1 MHIKIAVDPAATL
14 VSSLVVGASSPAAS
28 IKKFQGWKRFADDAA
43 RKQGCVMVADTR
55 GTLLHTFPLLLGRG
69 DQVRA
74 IAVHPETY
82 VALGLDAGIRIC
94 RWSDVTSVS

>member
-14 VSSLVVGASSPAAS
+14 VSSLVVGASSPVAS